1 MERAVSSQ
9 PASTSPRVLII
20 DDNEEDL
27 KYWSRALKNSS
38 LNYSVLESTSAESGL
53 KLFREN
59 VVDCVLLDLDMPVSG
74 FHALLELIPDRT
86 RPKIAVIILSHLNH
100 PNLFEMAKHNGAQAC
115 LLKQR
120 TSTKDLDMAIQQAI
134 DAVKSKQEDVGGSQ
148 RSS

>member
-1 MERAVSSQ
+1 MAPVLASEPVS
-9 PASTSPRVLII
+9 ACTKVLII

-27 KYWSRALKNSS
+27 KQWARALTSS
-38 LNYSVLESTSAESGL
+38 SSFNYSVLTSSSTQSGL
-53 KLFREN
+53 ALCREN

-86 RPKIAVIILSHLNH
+86 RPQIAVIILTRLSH

-120 TSTKDLDMAIQQAI
+120 ISAKDLDTAIHVAI
-134 DAVKSKQEDVGGSQ
+134 AAIKSKQDD
-148 RSS
+148 

>member
-1 MERAVSSQ
+1 MK
-9 PASTSPRVLII
+9 VLVI

-38 LNYSVLESTSAESGL
+38 VNYSVLESTSAESGL
-53 KLFREN
+53 NLFREN

-86 RPKIAVIILSHLNH
+86 RPKIAVIILTHLNH

-134 DAVKSKQEDVGGSQ
+134 DAVKSKQEDGGGSQ